1 MFQGLE
7 VVPVKFA
14 DKVIDLIKSGK
25 GIEVHRYLV
34 PLPYWKFFALKN
46 KFGEIFTY
54 RNHKTL
60 IANLKY
66 THELGLVD
74 AVEDEVINI
83 I

>member
-34 PLPYWKFFALKN
+34 PLPYWKFFALKIN
-46 KFGEIFTY
+46 SEKYLHTEITK
-54 RNHKTL
+54 HLLLT
-60 IANLKY
+60 
-66 THELGLVD
+66 
-74 AVEDEVINI
+74 
-83 I
+83 